1 MSTHCFEYPVRGHD
15 IVLHCRVRIY
25 STLPYIRVG
34 CKVKDPVRSLYGIL
48 PPIAKEIFLQ
58 EPDHVGIYVLCNR
71 FPVSRAKGINH
82 QDFITLCNQGIN
94 QV

>member
-1 MSTHCFEYPVRGHD
+1 VKEPVR
-15 IVLHCRVRIY
+15 
-25 STLPYIRVG
+25 T
-34 CKVKDPVRSLYGIL
+34 LYGIL
-48 PPIAKEIFLQ
+48 PLIAKEIFLHKSD
-58 EPDHVGIYVLCNR
+58 PVGIYVLCNR